1 MNSLRAHRLPIVW
14 MLFAFVL
21 FNGLA
26 CSIGHGLMMGM
37 DGAPEPGTPR
47 NEAAPAVHAHADMQM
62 DMAMPMQAAMDTGAK
77 SSHDSLKSMFGACT
91 FAGILAMAMVVFAAL
106 GWLIRLRQ
114 PPAALHGRWRVSSFR
129 LFFPA
134 LNPRAP

>member
-1 MNSLRAHRLPIVW
+1 MNSLRAHRLPLVW

-37 DGAPEPGTPR
+37 DAAPEQSTPHD
-47 NEAAPAVHAHADMQM
+47 EAASTVDAHAGMQM
-62 DMAMPMQAAMDTGAK
+62 DMPMPMQPAMEPATK

-114 PPAALHGRWRVSSFR
+114 TPAALHERWPVSSFR

>member
-1 MNSLRAHRLPIVW
+1 MNSLRAHRLPLVW
-14 MLFAFVL
+14 LLFAFVL

-37 DGAPEPGTPR
+37 DGGSDQSLPR
-47 NEAAPAVHAHADMQM
+47 GGVGPAVDAHAGMLM
-62 DMAMPMQAAMDTGAK
+62 DMSMPMPAAMDRVQK
-77 SSHDSLKSMFGACT
+77 DNHDNLKSMFGACT
-91 FAGILAMAMVVFAAL
+91 FAGILAMAMVFFAAL

-114 PPAALHGRWRVSSFR
+114 APAVLQGRWPVSSFR

>member
-1 MNSLRAHRLPIVW
+1 MNSLRAHRLPLAW
-14 MLFAFVL
+14 MLFAFIL

-37 DGAPEPGTPR
+37 EGALDKADTPS
-47 NEAAPAVHAHADMQM
+47 AVAAHASMPM
-62 DMAMPMQAAMDTGAK
+62 DMPMDMHSAAEPAPKDN
-77 SSHDSLKSMFGACT
+77 HDSLKSMFGACT
-91 FAGILAMAMVVFAAL
+91 FAGILAMAMVAFAAL
-106 GWLIRLRQ
+106 GWLIRLPQR
-114 PPAALHGRWRVSSFR
+114 PVSRYGHGKVSPLR